1 MTSSYD
7 SAFIPGISAIQVNG
21 ETYQPTGSVK
31 RSTDNA
37 APAETAPGTG
47 NRKMLAAQAPAQA
60 AQDTIWVD
68 GAEYKAAGRKL
79 QEDSPV
85 YTG

>member
-7 SAFIPGISAIQVNG
+7 SAFIPGISALQVNG
-21 ETYQPTGSVK
+21 ETYQPTGAVK

>member
-1 MTSSYD
+1 MNSSYD
-7 SAFIPGISAIQVNG
+7 SAFIPGISAIEVNG
-21 ETYQPTGSVK
+21 KTYQPTGSVK
-31 RSTDNA
+31 RSTNNA

-47 NRKMLAAQAPAQA
+47 NRKMLAAQAPAQ
-60 AQDTIWVD
+60 DTIWVD

-79 QEDSPV
+79 QEDSGV